1 MQSMFSQKQDSALEI
16 IMCTP
21 KSLDSM
27 KEKISSWSRVW
38 LDSLGYKAAP
48 DTMALVPDESG
59 RLSYVLW
66 GATDSFWQ
74 MANLAS
80 KLPEGDYYVSD
91 WGTIKP
97 ELGCLA
103 WALTGYSFDR
113 YKKKMDRV
121 FPRLVIPDG
130 VDFAWVEAAYDSI
143 KRIRDLINTPAE
155 DMKPADLAAEA
166 QQLAEQYGA
175 QLSVISGV
183 ELERD
188 YPSIH
193 TVGRAASAA
202 PLLIDFR
209 WQHSEPRK
217 KIVLVGKGVCFDSG
231 GLDIKPSSGMLIMKK
246 DMGGAAHVLGL
257 ASMIMAMNL
266 AVDLRVLIPAVE
278 NAIAGN
284 AMRPG
289 DVIKTRK
296 GITVEIGNTDAEG
309 RLILADALH
318 EACQSKPDLIIDF
331 ATLTGAARVAL
342 GTELPAL
349 FSNSDD
355 VAGGILGQDYAS
367 VDPLWRMPLHGA
379 YKKHLKSSVADL
391 NNVGKSSYGGAITAA
406 LFLEEFIEPNC
417 PWAHIDLMA
426 WNLNSTPGRPE
437 GGEAMGLLSVFN
449 YLCAVTN

>member
-1 MQSMFSQKQDSALEI
+1 MQSMFSQNQGSALEI

-21 KSLDSM
+21 QSLDSV
-27 KEKISSWSRVW
+27 KEKLSNSSKVW

-48 DTMALVPDESG
+48 DTMALIPDELG
-59 RLSYVLW
+59 RLSCVLW

-91 WGTIKP
+91 WGAIKP

-103 WALTGYSFDR
+103 WALSGYSFDR
-113 YKKKMDRV
+113 YKKRTDRIY
-121 FPRLVIPDG
+121 PRLVIPGG
-130 VDFAWVEAAYDSI
+130 VDFSWIEAAYDSI
-143 KRIRDLINTPAE
+143 KMIRDLINTPAE
-155 DMKPADLAAEA
+155 DMKPTDLATEA
-166 QQLAEQYGA
+166 RRLAEGYGA
-175 QLSVISGV
+175 KLSVISGA
-183 ELERD
+183 ELESE
-188 YPSIH
+188 YPSVH
-193 TVGRAASAA
+193 TVGRAATAT

-209 WQHSEPRK
+209 WQHSKPCK
-217 KIVLVGKGVCFDSG
+217 KLVLVGKGVCFDSG

-278 NAIAGN
+278 NAVSGN

-355 VAGGILGQDYAS
+355 VASGILDQSYATEDS
-367 VDPLWRMPLHGA
+367 LWRMPLHGA

-406 LFLEEFIEPNC
+406 LFLEEFVALDC
-417 PWAHIDLMA
+417 PWVHIDLMA
-426 WNLNSTPGRPE
+426 WNLSSVPGRPE

-449 YLCAVTN
+449 YLSVWPN